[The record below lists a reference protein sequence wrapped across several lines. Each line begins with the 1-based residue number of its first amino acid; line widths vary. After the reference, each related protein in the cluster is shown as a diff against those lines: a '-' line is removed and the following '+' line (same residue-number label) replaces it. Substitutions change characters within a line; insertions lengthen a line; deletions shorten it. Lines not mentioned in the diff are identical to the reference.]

1 MLEEMADWKATV
13 GKNTISLQGTL
24 SDDSMRRVMGL
35 VELPAGSVA
44 LIDANSPAA
53 TPAKSESTES
63 LTRDASRKYFQ
74 TIEQQLD
81 SLRLQKKD
89 AKSMGQIVLWI
100 DNIARRIDR
109 MSTLNVDPELAD
121 YGAKIAS
128 ELRDAVASLQ
138 GVGIQSGTA
147 RRKSTA
153 AIRTTMAITMCKA
166 LRRAVVPR
174 RKATGATSSLD
185 LSRDRQSACRHA
197 PQNDR
202 SLQSRFLVCHKL
214 EI

>member
-35 VELPAGSVA
+35 VELPAASVE
-44 LIDANSPAA
+44 LIDANSPAV
-53 TPAKSESTES
+53 TPAKSASTES
-63 LTRDASRKYFQ
+63 VTRDASRKYFQ

-89 AKSMGQIVLWI
+89 AKSMGQIALWI

-109 MSTLNVDPELAD
+109 LSTLNVDPELAD
-121 YGAKIAS
+121 YGARIAS

-138 GVGIQSGTA
+138 GVGIQSGA
-147 RRKSTA
+147 RQAQIYGGDSYYYGDYDVQGA
-153 AIRTTMAITMCKA
+153 
-166 LRRAVVPR
+166 RRAVGAEE
-174 RKATGATSSLD
+174 KAAGATSSLD
-185 LSRDRQSACRHA
+185 LSRVIANQRAAMRRKMTDRYKV
-197 PQNDR
+197 D
-202 SLQSRFLVCHKL
+202 F
-214 EI
+214 